1 MSQHFLVNNM
11 VFEHNLSNEDLVEKL
26 RVMNAFIIAKASIPK
41 TRTKKGVREKIDD
54 IQLINRRWN
63 RGQISQQ
70 RNSERSLFQAIEK
83 TT

>member
-1 MSQHFLVNNM
+1 MSQHFLVNM
-11 VFEHNLSNEDLVEKL
+11 VFEHNLSNEEKL
-26 RVMNAFIIAKASIPK
+26 RVMNAFIIAKASISKKRP
-41 TRTKKGVREKIDD
+41 KKGGREKIGD
-54 IQLINRRWN
+54 IQLIHRRWN

>member
-1 MSQHFLVNNM
+1 MSQHLLVNNM
-11 VFEHNLSNEDLVEKL
+11 VFEHYLSNEDLKEKL
-26 RVMNAFIIAKASIPK
+26 RVMNAFIIAKASISKKRP
-41 TRTKKGVREKIDD
+41 KKGGREKIGD
-54 IQLINRRWN
+54 IQLIHRRWN